1 MSNEIVVN
9 PAAVPVVAPITVPI
23 NHGEKPEKINGIEFK
38 IWQQKMLFYLTT
50 LNLAKFLNENAP
62 KLKENET
69 DRQVVAAVEAWKHA
83 DFLCKNYILNGLDNT
98 LYNAYSSIKT
108 AKELWDSLEKKYKT
122 EDARTKKFIVGKL
135 LDYKMVDS
143 KTVLSQVQEI
153 QLILQE
159 IHAEGM
165 FVSES
170 FQVATIIEKLPS
182 SWKRFQK
189 LLEV

>member
-1 MSNEIVVN
+1 MSNETVMNLVTVLV
-9 PAAVPVVAPITVPI
+9 AAPITVPI
-23 NHGEKPEKINGIEFK
+23 NHGEKPEKFNGTEFK
-38 IWQQKMLFYLTT
+38 RWQQNMLFYLTT
-50 LNLAKFLNENAP
+50 LNLAKFLYENAP
-62 KLKENET
+62 NLKENEM
-69 DRQVVAAVEAWKHA
+69 DKQVVAAMEAWKHA
-83 DFLCKNYILNGLDNT
+83 DFLCKNYIPNGLYNT
-98 LYNAYSSIKT
+98 LYNVYSLIKT
-108 AKELWDSLEKKYKT
+108 SKELWDSLDQKYKT
-122 EDARTKKFIVGKL
+122 EDAGTEKFIVGKL

-153 QLILQE
+153 QLIMHK
-159 IHAEGM
+159 IHVEGM